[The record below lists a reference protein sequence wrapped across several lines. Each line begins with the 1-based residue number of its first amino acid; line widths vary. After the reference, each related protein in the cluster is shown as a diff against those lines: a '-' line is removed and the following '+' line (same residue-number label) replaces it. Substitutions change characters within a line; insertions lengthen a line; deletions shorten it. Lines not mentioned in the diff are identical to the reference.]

1 MFFNEAHI
9 VFLNN
14 GIKFIQAKHGLF
26 LKERVRRMDLQKGF
40 HCFPGLFQGSASNWQ
55 WLSGEI
61 RNAT

>member
-1 MFFNEAHI
+1 MFFNETHV

-14 GIKFIQAKHGLF
+14 DIKLSQAKRGLF
-26 LKERVRRMDLQKGF
+26 LKERVRRMDLQEGF
-40 HCFPGLFQGSASNWQ
+40 HCFPGLFRGAASNWQ